1 MKIKTFVFLFISQLS
16 CSDSESTIETKFDK
30 ELTKELKS
38 DTAQIDAP
46 NQNMTIKE
54 KQENYWF
61 DQDFEGIEFI
71 DAGISQPEIFI
82 ENSLRNHPELIPLDA
97 VLGGTMMF
105 GNIDLLSK
113 NWIIAEFDDGHVYG
127 RAIYK
132 YRLEQDTIVKFKL
145 LDWIG
150 PTD

>member
-1 MKIKTFVFLFISQLS
+1 MKTKTFAFLIISQLS
-16 CSDSESTIETKFDK
+16 CSDSEPTIETKFDK

-38 DTAQIDAP
+38 DTTQIDAS
-46 NQNMTIKE
+46 NQNTTIKE

-71 DAGISQPEIFI
+71 DAGISQPEFFI
-82 ENSLRNHPELIPLDA
+82 ENSLRNQPELIPLDA

-113 NWIIAEFDDGHVYG
+113 KWIIAEFDDGHVYG

-132 YRLEQDTIVKFKL
+132 YRLEKDTIIKFKL